1 MILNKKSKLK
11 GKLLY
16 ASKHQ
21 EGGIIRVSSY
31 DDPAFK
37 SESDSTASANVS
49 IKMLAD
55 MKESLAK
62 YKKARK
68 DRLKLNDDS
77 LPEAVDL
84 YGKEVSAIKK
94 VFEFV
99 DASNANLKKYKD
111 LGIKPTSSED
121 IKVNDRTT
129 ETMSIFKK
137 PSHKVIYVKPKEVKK
152 KPVEKEI
159 EGPTHTMPDG
169 TVMPGATHGDV
180 KEKATPAKKED
191 TKKPSSGLLYKK
203 EDATKTKTVSVKKK
217 DSSKPKEPY
226 IKKVVGAPGPSD
238 LFYVYG
244 DRSFAINESTLDSKY
259 SHLKDTMKTVKYK

>member
-21 EGGIIRVSSY
+21 EGGTIRVSSY

-37 SESDSTASANVS
+37 AESDSTASANVS

-55 MKESLAK
+55 MKKSLAV

-68 DRLKLNDDS
+68 DRLKINDDMS
-77 LPEAVDL
+77 PEALAL
-84 YGKEVSAIKK
+84 YDKEVDAIKS
-94 VFEFV
+94 VFKNV
-99 DASNANLKKYKD
+99 DASNANLKKHKD

-137 PSHKVIYVKPKEVKK
+137 PSHKVVYVKPKEVKK
-152 KPVEKEI
+152 KEVEE
-159 EGPTHTMPDG
+159 EPTHTMPDG

-203 EDATKTKTVSVKKK
+203 EDSTKPKTVSVKKK
-217 DSSKPKEPY
+217 EPSKPKEPY
-226 IKKVVGAPGPSD
+226 IKKVVGAPGPAD